1 MEEKEEK
8 IKESLQSFFEQ
19 FDKKDLYTT
28 VFLEMIFE
36 ELIKKNEKR
45 S

>member
-8 IKESLQSFFEQ
+8 IKESLMSFLNQ

-36 ELIKKNEKR
+36 ELAKQNEKR